1 MKQAQAAADGLT
13 PDGFIP
19 DGFVPDGLMPAGF
32 TPGKLTPGGRVRL
45 ARENLCLAMAVF
57 AASHRGLLT
66 VSLMPAGAELYHPD
80 GETAVT
86 AGAPPS
92 VSDQQSLVRSAGNQI
107 RGAFALSA
115 LQTERELAAIYGD
128 GNGGSNSIG
137 DSHGNSDGCPPAPA
151 EPGVDAGIMA
161 ARAVIGLIAGSLRAS
176 LLAPVW
182 DLPPAA
188 HRRRF
193 AVPAIG
199 FALDAAVRH
208 GQEVRWEHFGGLP
221 RYLDLTLFVSYCLDG
236 ADEVAAAAATAG
248 GGDYGAAGR
257 MAGRPSWEMPA
268 QVPFD
273 AYLAGGYGAGAG
285 RRLRSASRAGN
296 GAADDDNSDGN
307 GSGSAAA
314 GWVAPDGAGAWR
326 PRFGIA
332 PQAVEPGPVDDFVA
346 GACATGGDTM
356 ALAGDLYTAYA
367 RWCLDN
373 GYLAHSQRKFGLE
386 LTARGYQRK
395 RRGKGRHW
403 WLGVQCRE

>member
-1 MKQAQAAADGLT
+1 M
-13 PDGFIP
+13 
-19 DGFVPDGLMPAGF
+19 
-32 TPGKLTPGGRVRL
+32 
-45 ARENLCLAMAVF
+45 
-57 AASHRGLLT
+57 
-66 VSLMPAGAELYHPD
+66 
-80 GETAVT
+80 
-86 AGAPPS
+86 
-92 VSDQQSLVRSAGNQI
+92 
-107 RGAFALSA
+107 
-115 LQTERELAAIYGD
+115 
-128 GNGGSNSIG
+128 
-137 DSHGNSDGCPPAPA
+137 
-151 EPGVDAGIMA
+151 
-161 ARAVIGLIAGSLRAS
+161 
-176 LLAPVW
+176 
-182 DLPPAA
+182 
-188 HRRRF
+188 
-193 AVPAIG
+193 PAIG

-257 MAGRPSWEMPA
+257 LAGRPSWEMPA

-285 RRLRSASRAGN
+285 RRLRSASGASSAGD
-296 GAADDDNSDGN
+296 GAADDSDGN
-307 GSGSAAA
+307 GSGAAA
-314 GWVAPDGAGAWR
+314 GWVAPDGAWR

-386 LTARGYQRK
+386 LTARGYRRK

>member
-1 MKQAQAAADGLT
+1 MIEDGGSVKQAQTAADGLT
-13 PDGFIP
+13 PDGF
-19 DGFVPDGLMPAGF
+19 
-32 TPGKLTPGGRVRL
+32 TPGRLTPGGRVRL

-128 GNGGSNSIG
+128 GNGSGG
-137 DSHGNSDGCPPAPA
+137 RRGNGDGCPPAPA
-151 EPGVDAGIMA
+151 EPDSGVDAGIRA
-161 ARAVIGLIAGSLRAS
+161 ARAIIGLIAGSLRAS

-188 HRRRF
+188 RRRRF

-285 RRLRSASRAGN
+285 RRRRSAGSAGD
-296 GAADDDNSDGN
+296 GAVDDSDGD
-307 GSGSAAA
+307 GSGAAA
-314 GWVAPDGAGAWR
+314 GWVAPDGARR
-326 PRFGIA
+326 PRIGIA

-386 LTARGYQRK
+386 LTARGYRRK

>member
-13 PDGFIP
+13 PDGLIP

-32 TPGKLTPGGRVRL
+32 TPGGLTPGGRVRL

-80 GETAVT
+80 GETAVA

-128 GNGGSNSIG
+128 GNGGSNNN
-137 DSHGNSDGCPPAPA
+137 HDGCPPAPA
-151 EPGVDAGIMA
+151 EPSGSAGGDAGIRA

-188 HRRRF
+188 RRRRF

-285 RRLRSASRAGN
+285 RRLRSAGSAGDGAVDDDSDGNGNGN
-296 GAADDDNSDGN
+296 GAAP
-307 GSGSAAA
+307 
-314 GWVAPDGAGAWR
+314 GWVAPDGAWR

-386 LTARGYQRK
+386 LTARGYRRK

>member
-13 PDGFIP
+13 P
-19 DGFVPDGLMPAGF
+19 AGF
-32 TPGKLTPGGRVRL
+32 TPGRLTPGGRVRL

-128 GNGGSNSIG
+128 GNSNG
-137 DSHGNSDGCPPAPA
+137 TGDGCPPALE
-151 EPGVDAGIMA
+151 EPGGSAGGDAGIRA
-161 ARAVIGLIAGSLRAS
+161 ARAVIGLIAGSLRAN

-188 HRRRF
+188 RRRRF

-221 RYLDLTLFVSYCLDG
+221 RYLDLTLFISYCLDG

-285 RRLRSASRAGN
+285 RRLRSAGSAGD
-296 GAADDDNSDGN
+296 GAADDSDGN
-307 GSGSAAA
+307 GSAAAA
-314 GWVAPDGAGAWR
+314 GWVAPDGALR

-386 LTARGYQRK
+386 LTARGYRRK

>member
-1 MKQAQAAADGLT
+1 MIEDGGSVNQAQAAADGLT
-13 PDGFIP
+13 
-19 DGFVPDGLMPAGF
+19 LAG
-32 TPGKLTPGGRVRL
+32 LTPGGRVRL

-128 GNGGSNSIG
+128 GNSNGTG
-137 DSHGNSDGCPPAPA
+137 DSCPPASA
-151 EPGVDAGIMA
+151 DPGGSAGGDASIRA
-161 ARAVIGLIAGSLRAS
+161 ARAIIGLIAGSLRAS

-188 HRRRF
+188 RRRRF

-236 ADEVAAAAATAG
+236 ADEMAAAAATAG

-285 RRLRSASRAGN
+285 RRLRSAGGAGD
-296 GAADDDNSDGN
+296 GAVDDDSDGN
-307 GSGSAAA
+307 GSGSTD
-314 GWVAPDGAGAWR
+314 GWVAPDGALR

-386 LTARGYQRK
+386 LTARGYRRK